1 MVIEEA
7 YFGDKNVV
15 TGELQSDSRL
25 ILNVRQEQDKVV
37 EHALCSTEIIPATVF
52 TLADHTTTSAPAK
65 ISVMFQVSIFAR
77 ECRHLSPS
85 PYAGV
90 SIAST
95 SSIPVS
101 INKLVCGAVL
111 KERSSHCVKPYRLY
125 PLQAHQAATP
135 ASALIDVQ
143 YQFPLEGLTK
153 GSRFK
158 RDLVLTWETKVDS
171 TLQTRIIETA
181 QSFAVS
187 EFATGKLTEE
197 TEDSDLNRLCFLCP
211 EQDTSQL
218 SVNVCAR
225 DGNRLLVRKVPSL
238 QRNWR
243 TLKQSRRFPLSQK
256 SYTVASHV
264 NLVGVQGSGQVVIC
278 CWTQRQNAPSL
289 GRIQQLHWA
298 WLG

>member
-7 YFGDKNVV
+7 YVGDKNVV

-77 ECRHLSPS
+77 ECRHLSPVLRLPS
-85 PYAGV
+85 AMTPAV
-90 SIAST
+90 SAIST
-95 SSIPVS
+95 DSIPVS

-125 PLQAHQAATP
+125 PLEAHQAATP

-218 SVNVCAR
+218 SVNESPVTATELA
-225 DGNRLLVRKVPSL
+225 DSEAEQKVSPKPEKL
-238 QRNWR
+238 
-243 TLKQSRRFPLSQK
+243 
-256 SYTVASHV
+256 H
-264 NLVGVQGSGQVVIC
+264 C
-278 CWTQRQNAPSL
+278 CIPCEL
-289 GRIQQLHWA
+289 GRERSA
-298 WLG
+298 